1 MPFVRAMPNQYLLAG
16 RGGRLENRGSAVH
29 VFLWPGTV
37 WVIVPST
44 KQEAT
49 FEFTQETRDGIP
61 LRFKGLVVYRIT
73 DPVAAARVFEL
84 DGGVA
89 TAQIN
94 TLLTHICLGELR
106 HAVSHMTMA
115 ECIEQRKTTLT
126 GVIREAL
133 EATIHPA
140 DPADDWGLTL
150 EVAQVAQVFIVDAE
164 LRQQLE
170 AEVRNEV
177 RLRSGQSDVL
187 TAEEIQ
193 LAEMS
198 SRDRLAEQKLT
209 SDREALRRSEALF
222 EAEMAAQQARIEVEA
237 PVRLLRIEQDRAALE
252 QELGMRSVESR
263 VQAARVEHDLQRAR
277 AEQALRREILP
288 LEQAPRMVEAASGIF
303 HGANLNLF
311 GDDAGLMRQV
321 APVLEVVSRALERT
335 LGDPGGVSE
344 RGDHAQG

>member
-1 MPFVRAMPNQYLLAG
+1 MSFVRAMPNQYLLAG
-16 RGGRLENRGSAVH
+16 RGGRLENRGSAVQ
-29 VFLWPGTV
+29 VFLRPGTV
-37 WVIVPST
+37 WVLVPST

-73 DPVAAARVFEL
+73 DPVAAARVFEFSR
-84 DGGVA
+84 GA
-89 TAQIN
+89 ETAQIN

-140 DPADDWGLTL
+140 DQADDWGLTL
-150 EVAQVAQVFIVDAE
+150 EVAQVAQVFIVDTE

-177 RLRSGQSDVL
+177 RLRSGQSDVR

-198 SRDRLAEQKLT
+198 SRDRVAEQKLA
-209 SDREALRRSEALF
+209 SDREALRRSESLF

-252 QELGMRSVESR
+252 QELEMRSVENR
-263 VQAARVEHDLQRAR
+263 VQAVKVEHDLQRTR
-277 AEQALRREILP
+277 AEQELRREILP
-288 LEQAPRMVEAASGIF
+288 LEQTPRIVEAASGIL
-303 HGANLNLF
+303 HGANLTVF
-311 GDDAGLMRQV
+311 GDEAGLMRQV
-321 APVLEVVSRALERT
+321 APVLEVVSRAVEQT
-335 LGDPGGVSE
+335 LAGGTGGSG
-344 RGDHAQG
+344 RGHAQD

>member
-1 MPFVRAMPNQYLLAG
+1 MSFVRAMPNQYLLAG
-16 RGGRLENRGSAVH
+16 RGGRLENRGSAVQ
-29 VFLWPGTV
+29 VFLMPGTV
-37 WVIVPST
+37 WVLVPST

-73 DPVAAARVFEL
+73 DPVAAARVFEF
-84 DGGVA
+84 GRGA
-89 TAQIN
+89 ETGQIN
-94 TLLTHICLGELR
+94 TLLAHICLGELR

-126 GVIREAL
+126 GVIRDAL

-140 DPADDWGLTL
+140 DQADAWGLTL

-177 RLRSGQSDVL
+177 RLRSGQSDVR

-198 SRDRLAEQKLT
+198 SRDRVAEQKLE
-209 SDREALRRSEALF
+209 SDREALRRSESLF

-252 QELGMRSVESR
+252 QELEMRSVESR
-263 VQAARVEHDLQRAR
+263 VQAVKVEHDLQRAR
-277 AEQALRREILP
+277 AEQEMRREILP
-288 LEQAPRMVEAASGIF
+288 LEQAPRIVEAASGILQ
-303 HGANLNLF
+303 GANLTLF
-311 GDDAGLMRQV
+311 GDEAGLMRQV
-321 APVLEVVSRALERT
+321 APLLDVVARAVEQT
-335 LGDPGGVSE
+335 LTGASDRSG
-344 RGDHAQG
+344 RRHATD

>member
-1 MPFVRAMPNQYLLAG
+1 MPNQYLLAG
-16 RGGRLENRGSAVH
+16 RGGRLENRGSAVQ

-73 DPVAAARVFEL
+73 DPVAAARVFEFN
-84 DGGVA
+84 GGVA

-133 EATIHPA
+133 EATIHPS
-140 DPADDWGLTL
+140 DQADDWGLTL
-150 EVAQVAQVFIVDAE
+150 EVAQVAQVFIVDSE

-187 TAEEIQ
+187 AAEEIQ

-198 SRDRLAEQKLT
+198 SRDRLAEQKLA
-209 SDREALRRSEALF
+209 SDREALRRSQSLA
-222 EAEMAAQQARIEVEA
+222 EAEMATQQAKIEAEA
-237 PVRLLRIEQDRAALE
+237 PVRLLRIEQDRAALKR
-252 QELGMRSVESR
+252 ELEMRSVENR
-263 VQAARVEHDLQRAR
+263 VQAVKVEHDLQRAR
-277 AEQALRREILP
+277 AEQELRLEILP
-288 LEQAPRMVEAASGIF
+288 LEQAPRLVEAASGIL
-303 HGANLNLF
+303 HGANLTLF
-311 GDDAGLMRQV
+311 GEDAGLMRQV
-321 APVLEVVSRALERT
+321 APVLEVVSRAIERA
-335 LGDPGGVSE
+335 LGDPGGMSE
-344 RGDHAQG
+344 RGEHAQG